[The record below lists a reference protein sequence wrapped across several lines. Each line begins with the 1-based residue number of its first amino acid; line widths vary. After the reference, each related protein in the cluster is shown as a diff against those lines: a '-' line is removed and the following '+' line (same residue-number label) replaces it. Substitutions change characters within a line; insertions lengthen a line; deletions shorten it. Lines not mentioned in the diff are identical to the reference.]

1 MSESQNKRWRRSH
14 SVLSIPSELSAPL
27 RSATRARIINTGNTN
42 NRVNMSFSFFLCA
55 YSVLRLSLHTLPPGS
70 AEEGCSFLVD
80 DRRIPEREREKNSSD
95 LSRSYHAAITDV
107 KKRETPGL
115 GTEARREAGMPHDIL
130 NCTIDVMRTRVVYSS
145 SYAFSKAR
153 VTQDTHF
160 LDFFH
165 VLCYAKNGS

>member
-70 AEEGCSFLVD
+70 AEESCSFLVD

-95 LSRSYHAAITDV
+95 LSRSYHGCEHMGSSWLRNRSRAGSRCASRHTQLYYRCD
-107 KKRETPGL
+107 E
-115 GTEARREAGMPHDIL
+115 EARGL
-130 NCTIDVMRTRVVYSS
+130 FFLVRVFKGSCNARYS
-145 SYAFSKAR
+145 
-153 VTQDTHF
+153 
-160 LDFFH
+160 LP
-165 VLCYAKNGS
+165 